1 MLIVLFRKLKV
12 WLFSKLMLFLL
23 ILKLQVSLVIL
34 VLVITCLG
42 GWFGIYCPSAFFKV
56 SRNVRVIYPKNRPNQ
71 TTNYWLITTRVH
83 KVPFHFF
90 DKLKYEI
97 RNKILILVSILKLRG
112 IKHQTK
118 WFFHFQNNWALY
130 LQIWSSFSIFHLNLK
145 NEKPNCLSK

>member
-1 MLIVLFRKLKV
+1 MVIFK
-12 WLFSKLMLFLL
+12 
-23 ILKLQVSLVIL
+23 INVIL
-34 VLVITCLG
+34 IDIKITGIFSNTSTSNHMFGRVIWDIL
-42 GWFGIYCPSAFFKV
+42 PSAFFKV

-71 TTNYWLITTRVH
+71 TTNYWLITSRVH

-145 NEKPNCLSK
+145 NGKPNYLNK